1 MPDAPDITL
10 PENHALLA
18 AIVDSSEDAIIS
30 KNLNSIITSWNRA
43 AEKLFQFTAA
53 EMIGRSILTIIPKE
67 RLHEEDM
74 ILNAVRS
81 GVKVDHF
88 ETQRLRKDGS
98 LIPLSITV
106 SPVKN
111 AAGEII
117 GASKIARDIS
127 DKIVLEEKQALLASI
142 VNSSDDAI
150 ITKTLDGFIT
160 SWNTT
165 AETIFGY
172 KEPEVIGKHISL
184 IIPPG
189 RMNEETEII
198 TKIRAGEKVEHYETI
213 RMRKDGSPVNLSL
226 TVSPLKDKND
236 KVIGASKIARDITER
251 FVFDK
256 QLKAYAEELELL
268 NKQKDDFIGIASH
281 ELKTPLTS
289 IKLYGQLIEREAP
302 EAVKPFLE
310 KQQAAIGRLGRLI
323 SDLLDVSKISAGH
336 LKYEKENFDLS
347 QIIDNSIEAECM
359 EHADY
364 NILRLD
370 HNKNIQLH
378 GDKVRLEQVFANLI
392 SNAVK
397 YSPNNKRVEVSAIV
411 EQGMIAVSIKDFGI
425 GMNETDKEKIFDRF
439 FRIQSHGE
447 QFGGLGLGLVYRI

>member
-302 EAVKPFLE
+302 EAVKTFSR
-310 KQQAAIGRLGRLI
+310 KTT
-323 SDLLDVSKISAGH
+323 SCHWS
-336 LKYEKENFDLS
+336 
-347 QIIDNSIEAECM
+347 
-359 EHADY
+359 
-364 NILRLD
+364 
-370 HNKNIQLH
+370 
-378 GDKVRLEQVFANLI
+378 
-392 SNAVK
+392 
-397 YSPNNKRVEVSAIV
+397 
-411 EQGMIAVSIKDFGI
+411 FGSSY
-425 GMNETDKEKIFDRF
+425 F
-439 FRIQSHGE
+439 
-447 QFGGLGLGLVYRI
+447 